1 MSDMIKTLP
10 LFMRKSQYI
19 NEVFDA
25 EGNQIAAL
33 KADLDDIRL
42 QMDVDTATWG
52 LDIFERELQI
62 PTNHQK
68 PYEERR
74 GVIKSK
80 MRGSGKVDAV
90 LLKVVADS
98 YTNGDVVVD
107 FNGTIV
113 ITFTSQIGRP
123 PNLDALKEA
132 IENTKPAHLPVT
144 YEFRF
149 LTIGEVS
156 SMTIGE
162 VNELLLE
169 NMGGGVN

>member
-1 MSDMIKTLP
+1 MIKTLP

-19 NEVFDA
+19 NDVFDA
-25 EGNQIAAL
+25 EGKQIAAL
-33 KADLDDIRL
+33 NTDLDDIRL

-52 LDIFERELQI
+52 LDIFEKGLDI
-62 PTNHQK
+62 PVNHQK
-68 PYEERR
+68 SFQERR

-107 FNGTIV
+107 FDGAIF

-123 PNLDALKEA
+123 PNLEALKEA

-149 LTIGEVS
+149 ITMGEVS
-156 SMTIGE
+156 AMTIGE
-162 VNELLLE
+162 VNALLLE